1 MTPEI
6 KHKILT
12 CFKNQSELA
21 KWLAVTEQA
30 VSHWFIGKQKISVK
44 NAAKLANKIGCDLL
58 DIREDLR

>member
-6 KHKILT
+6 KHKILDI
-12 CFKNQSELA
+12 FKNQSELA
-21 KWLAVTEQA
+21 EYLDISAQA

-44 NAAKLANKIGCDLL
+44 NAAKLANKIGYDLL